1 MNQFGDI
8 FIRNLRSNPSLID
21 FKIENQRS
29 NMSILYRFTQVEIAV
44 DDIDL
49 VPGKRIGKRAD
60 SKVNQRVLV

>member
-8 FIRNLRSNPSLID
+8 FIRNLRSNSSLIYCE
-21 FKIENQRS
+21 IENQRS

>member
-8 FIRNLRSNPSLID
+8 FIRNLRSNFSLIYCD
-21 FKIENQRS
+21 IENQRS

-49 VPGKRIGKRAD
+49 VPGKRIGYRAD